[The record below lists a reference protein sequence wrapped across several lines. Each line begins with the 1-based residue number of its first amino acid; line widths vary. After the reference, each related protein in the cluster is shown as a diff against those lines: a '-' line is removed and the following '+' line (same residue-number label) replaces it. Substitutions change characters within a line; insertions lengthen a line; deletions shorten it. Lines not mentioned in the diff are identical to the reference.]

1 MSYPY
6 NDDDKL
12 SDQQKSGGP
21 LTSTMDGVPALPSG
35 KAAMSAE
42 DRKRIEKS
50 LKRKLDFGMMPL
62 IILIYILNYLDR
74 QVSDHATSEGLAC
87 NIDRLPS
94 LHALFSTVHLPSP
107 SIDLSGRSQLG

>member
-6 NDDDKL
+6 NDDDK
-12 SDQQKSGGP
+12 SYSQQKAGGA
-21 LTSTMDGVPALPSG
+21 LTSTVDGVPALPSG
-35 KAAMSAE
+35 KAAMTAE

-74 QVSDHATSEGLAC
+74 QVSDGLTRGGGARC
-87 NIDRLPS
+87 I
-94 LHALFSTVHLPSP
+94 H
-107 SIDLSGRSQLG
+107 GR